1 MTDYRKAAVVQ
12 LAWIGP
18 PALAHKLLLLEHL
31 TSLAC
36 PIVFLE
42 LCTFRKKNADTN
54 KCTPQNSIS
63 INKKLHYEPNP

>member
-36 PIVFLE
+36 PIVFFEILHIQ
-42 LCTFRKKNADTN
+42 N
-54 KCTPQNSIS
+54 KECRHQQMYTAKFNL
-63 INKKLHYEPNP
+63 NKQKTAL